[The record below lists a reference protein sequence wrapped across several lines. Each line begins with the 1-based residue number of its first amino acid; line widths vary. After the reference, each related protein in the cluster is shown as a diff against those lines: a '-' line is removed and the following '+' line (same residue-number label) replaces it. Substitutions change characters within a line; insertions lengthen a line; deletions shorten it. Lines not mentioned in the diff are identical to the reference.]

1 MKTLKIY
8 KSILWMLLF
17 TLSAALHAQDEAKA
31 IFTRAVDQLLTNQM
45 DLSIHITTTESDG
58 RSTVKAYDILMGSFG
73 DKDMMRMVMQE
84 PERARG
90 VTIVITQLPGE
101 EGVIEVLTP
110 SNGKVRKMKA
120 TPENMERVGTSY
132 ILSDYASKS
141 LQEMEFSLSG
151 KEEAEGITCWLVDTS
166 DKKKADA
173 KTARFLIEE
182 NSYRIREI
190 RVLDAGGESSSVTKL
205 SQYRPL
211 EEIKGKVQ
219 PMHIR
224 TEDLTSNTITEINIT
239 RVAWRPDL
247 KKEDFILEGVM
258 Q

>member
-17 TLSAALHAQDEAKA
+17 TMSPALHAQDEAKA
-31 IFTRAVDQLLTNQM
+31 IFTRAVDQLLTDQM
-45 DLSIHITTTESDG
+45 DLSIHITTTETDG

-73 DKDMMRMVMQE
+73 DTDMMRMIMQE

-90 VTIVITQLPGE
+90 VTIVISQLPGE

-120 TPENMERVGTSY
+120 TPENMERVGTNY
-132 ILSDYASKS
+132 ILADYASKS
-141 LQEMEFSLSG
+141 LQEMEFTMAG
-151 KEEAEGITCWLVDTS
+151 KEEAEGTSCWLVDTR
-166 DKKKADA
+166 DKKRADGKKAG
-173 KTARFLIEE
+173 FLIEE
-182 NSYRIREI
+182 NSYRILEI
-190 RVLDAGGESSSVTKL
+190 RVMDEGGETSSVTRL
-205 SQYRPL
+205 SQYRRL
-211 EEIKGKVQ
+211 EGIKGKVQ

-224 TEDLTSNTITEINIT
+224 TEDMKGNAVTEMQIT
-239 RVAWRPDL
+239 RVAYRPDL
-247 KKEDFILEGVM
+247 TMEDFILKEGT